1 MICKMV
7 THLLLR
13 LIVNK
18 VGKLI
23 RNLKKKKYILHRR
36 NLELYIS
43 LGLKIKDIH
52 RGITFKEKQWMKSYI
67 ELNTELRK
75 KVKGLEVFSICF
87 RSFDLEY
94 PKELHDLQN
103 GYPLAPEIDCK

>member
-1 MICKMV
+1 MYIC
-7 THLLLR
+7 
-13 LIVNK
+13 
-18 VGKLI
+18 
-23 RNLKKKKYILHRR
+23 
-36 NLELYIS
+36 

-52 RGITFKEKQWMKSYI
+52 RGIAFKEKQWMKSYI
-67 ELNTELRK
+67 ELNMELRK

-103 GYPLAPEIDCK
+103 GYPLAPEIDSK